1 VFRTSRAGRPSTGR
15 LATLLVAAAAVLA
28 GAGCDLFAEK
38 VHRGR
43 VIDQNTGE
51 PVAGAIVTGRY
62 FGGVS
67 FGGSSCNR
75 AESTVSDAQG
85 WFELPLDP
93 KAGPLL
99 LEAFKRGY
107 VRGSPTRYAVPRTPA
122 AREWRISVQKWN
134 EANTRADVVAYE
146 PETYASEAAAKRAS
160 GEDVDVFVRK
170 APVDRNAHI
179 KELWGYQKDCTGP
192 PQSSDGLLPF
202 LHEIL
207 KDQTELG
214 DSSGIKSTQDW
225 IELARNP
232 RSSQRATPR

>member
-1 VFRTSRAGRPSTGR
+1 M
-15 LATLLVAAAAVLA
+15 LLIAAAMVLA

-38 VHRGR
+38 VHRGQ
-43 VIDQNTGE
+43 VIDQDTGE
-51 PVAGAIVTGRY
+51 PVAGAIVAGRY
-62 FGGVS
+62 FGGIS

-107 VRGSPTRYAVPRTPA
+107 VRGSRPRFAVPKNDGSGQWQVTF
-122 AREWRISVQKWN
+122 QKWN
-134 EANTRADVVAYE
+134 EANTRVETVTYG
-146 PETYASEAAAKRAS
+146 PEVYPSEAAAKAAS
-160 GEDVDVFVRK
+160 GQDSGVFLRR
-170 APVDRNAHI
+170 APRDRNAHVR
-179 KELWGYQKDCTGP
+179 ELWGYQKDCAGSA
-192 PQSSDGLLPF
+192 QSSDGLLPF
-202 LHEIL
+202 LQEIL

-225 IELARNP
+225 IELARNH
-232 RSSQRATPR
+232 RSPERGASR

>member
-1 VFRTSRAGRPSTGR
+1 M
-15 LATLLVAAAAVLA
+15 LLIAAAMVLA

-38 VHRGR
+38 VHRGQ
-43 VIDQNTGE
+43 VIDQDTGE
-51 PVAGAIVTGRY
+51 PVAGAIVAGRY
-62 FGGVS
+62 FGGIS

-107 VRGSPTRYAVPRTPA
+107 VRGSRPRFAVPKNDGSGQWQVTF
-122 AREWRISVQKWN
+122 QKWD
-134 EANTRADVVAYE
+134 EANTRVETVTFG
-146 PETYASEAAAKRAS
+146 PEVYPSEAAAKAAS
-160 GEDVDVFVRK
+160 GQDSDVFVRR
-170 APVDRNAHI
+170 APADRNAHV

-202 LHEIL
+202 LQEIL

-225 IELARNP
+225 IELARNH
-232 RSSQRATPR
+232 RSPERGASR

>member
-1 VFRTSRAGRPSTGR
+1 M
-15 LATLLVAAAAVLA
+15 LLIVAAVALA

-43 VIDQNTGE
+43 VIDQDTGE

-62 FGGVS
+62 FGGIS
-67 FGGSSCNR
+67 WGGSSCNR

-85 WFELPLDP
+85 RFELPLDP

-107 VRGSPTRYAVPRTPA
+107 VRGNPTRYAVPKTPS

-134 EANTRADVVAYE
+134 ETNSRATVVAYE
-146 PETYASEAAAKRAS
+146 SETYASEAAAKRAS

-170 APVDRNAHI
+170 APADRDAHI

-192 PQSSDGLLPF
+192 PRSSDGLLP
-202 LHEIL
+202 LLQEIL

-232 RSSQRATPR
+232 RSSQRGAPR

>member
-1 VFRTSRAGRPSTGR
+1 LS
-15 LATLLVAAAAVLA
+15 LALMVAAAVLA

-43 VIDQNTGE
+43 VIDQDTRE
-51 PVAGAIVTGRY
+51 PVAGAIVSGRY

-67 FGGSSCNR
+67 WGGSSCNR

-93 KAGPLL
+93 KAGSLH

-107 VRGSPTRYAVPRTPA
+107 VRGSPTRYAFLKNDG

-134 EANTRADVVAYE
+134 ETNTTAKTVSIE
-146 PETYASEAAAKRAS
+146 PEVYRSEAAAKAAS
-160 GEDVDVFVRK
+160 GEDVDVFVRR
-170 APVDRNAHI
+170 APADRDAHI
-179 KELWGYQKDCTGP
+179 RELWGYQKDCPGP
-192 PQSSDGLLPF
+192 TRTSEGLVPF
-202 LHEIL
+202 LQEIL

-214 DSSGIKSTQDW
+214 DTSGIKSTHQW
-225 IELARNP
+225 IEMARAPAPATRGAP
-232 RSSQRATPR
+232 R